1 MSRIGSSPVTVPAS
15 VTVEF
20 LGQGRVRVSGNGN
33 HLEQDLPEA
42 MTIELQDGV
51 ATVRRPDDSSMN
63 RSLHGLT
70 RTLLANMVIGVS
82 EGFTKTLEI
91 QGVGYRALKEGEA
104 LAFQLGFSHP
114 VRVEPPAGISFEV
127 DGPRVHVRGADK
139 QRVGQVAADLRA
151 LRPPEPYKGKGVRYL
166 NERVY
171 RKAGKAGKGGR

>member
-1 MSRIGSSPVTVPAS
+1 MSRIGSLPIPVPAS
-15 VTVEF
+15 VTVE
-20 LGQGRVRVSGNGN
+20 LMGKGRVRVSGNGN
-33 HLEQDLPEA
+33 QLEQDLPEA
-42 MTIELQDGV
+42 ITIELQDGV
-51 ATVRRPDDSSMN
+51 ANVRRPSDSPDH

-70 RTLLANMVIGVS
+70 RTLLANMVVGVS

-114 VRVEPPAGISFEV
+114 VKVEPPKGISFEV
-127 DGPRVHVRGADK
+127 DGPRVHIRGADK
-139 QRVGQVAADLRA
+139 QQVGQVAADLRA